1 MAGGVNRKISAASA
15 RAHTR
20 RAKQNSSFQ
29 LPAGIFKTTLV
40 ALVIGLSAWAYQAIQ
55 PPPSKICGSPDGPP
69 VTGPRIKLRDGR
81 HLAYQEH
88 GVPKDNA
95 QHKIVYL
102 HGIDSCRH
110 DAVIPNFL
118 SPETVKDLG
127 IYVVSFDRPGYGE
140 SDPNPKRT
148 VKSMAT
154 DIEELADQLGLGH
167 RFYVI
172 GFSMGGQVIWSCL
185 KYIPH
190 RIAGAALVAPAV
202 NYWWTGIPSNLSSQA
217 YSQQLQSDQW
227 AVRVSH
233 YTPWLTYFWNTQKW
247 FPGSSVLAR
256 SIDCLSDQDK
266 EILPKLQKR
275 EPYAGQVRQQGEF
288 ESIYRDMNVGFGT
301 WEFSP
306 LELENPFPNNEA
318 SVHVWQ
324 GDEDRMVPVL
334 LQRYIA
340 EQLPWIHYHEIPGA
354 GHLLPLADGMCETIV
369 KALLTD
375 G

>member
-1 MAGGVNRKISAASA
+1 MNRKISAASA

-29 LPAGIFKTTLV
+29 LPAGIFKTALV

-110 DAVIPNFL
+110 DAVIPSFL

-148 VKSMAT
+148 VKSMAS

-190 RIAGAALVAPAV
+190 RIAGAALVAPVV

-217 YSQQLQSDQW
+217 YSQQLQPDQW

-247 FPGSSVLAR
+247 FPGSSVLAQ

-266 EILPKLQKR
+266 EILPKLRKR

-318 SVHVWQ
+318 SVHVWH